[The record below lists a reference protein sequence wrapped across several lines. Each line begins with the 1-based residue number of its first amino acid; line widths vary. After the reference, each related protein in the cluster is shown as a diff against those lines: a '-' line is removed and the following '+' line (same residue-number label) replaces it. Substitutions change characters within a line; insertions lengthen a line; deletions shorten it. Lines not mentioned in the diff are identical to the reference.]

1 LLRKRRYPIEPHR
14 KSLSVALDE
23 LRLGA
28 EAIGP
33 ATWPPQIRATSA
45 PFPEWYLSKSEPGA
59 LMRQIISSVY
69 GALLISIWICV
80 MGIVVAVLD
89 SGEPKWLLV
98 AAGFVAA
105 TITVTL
111 VQELIEWRSRPTK
124 SALERRSI

>member
-1 LLRKRRYPIEPHR
+1 
-14 KSLSVALDE
+14 
-23 LRLGA
+23 
-28 EAIGP
+28 
-33 ATWPPQIRATSA
+33 
-45 PFPEWYLSKSEPGA
+45 
-59 LMRQIISSVY
+59 MRQIISSIY
-69 GALLISIWICV
+69 GALLIAIWVGV